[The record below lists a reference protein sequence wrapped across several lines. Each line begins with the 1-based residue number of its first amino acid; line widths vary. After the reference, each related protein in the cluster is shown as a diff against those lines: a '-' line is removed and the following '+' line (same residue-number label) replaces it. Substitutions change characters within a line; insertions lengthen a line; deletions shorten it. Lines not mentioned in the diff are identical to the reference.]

1 MTRIKRD
8 VKEAQ
13 IMKKVFLVCSLVVA
27 LTSVMAFNAGATPIT
42 GAISFSGTSISDI
55 PNLTLATAFTGFS
68 NVVVSTTG
76 GTGDYASV
84 ASGTPVTFKPF
95 TFSPALAPN
104 PLVDLW
110 KFSSGGD
117 IYSFDATGVSVTGKS
132 QFTITMEGTGIAK
145 IDGFDDTPGNWYFSA
160 NNAGGTATFSVSND
174 VKGVPEPAT
183 LLLLGMGLVG
193 LSGFARKKFRN

>member
-1 MTRIKRD
+1 M
-8 VKEAQ
+8 
-13 IMKKVFLVCSLVVA
+13 VVA

-55 PNLTLATAFTGFS
+55 QNLTLATAFTGFS
-68 NVVVSTTG
+68 NVVVSNTG
-76 GTGDYASV
+76 GTGDYATV
-84 ASGTPVTFKPF
+84 PSGTPVTFKPF

-110 KFSSGGD
+110 TFDNALKT
-117 IYSFDATGVSVTGKS
+117 YSFDATGVIVNGSTLN
-132 QFTITMEGTGIAK
+132 TISMEGTGIAK
-145 IDGFDDTPGNWYFSA
+145 IDGFDDTPGKWYFSA

-183 LLLLGMGLVG
+183 LLLLGLGLVG

>member
-1 MTRIKRD
+1 
-8 VKEAQ
+8 
-13 IMKKVFLVCSLVVA
+13 MKKLFLVCSLVVA
-27 LTSVMAFNAGATPIT
+27 LTSVITFSAGATPIT
-42 GAISFSGTSISDI
+42 GAISFSGTSFTNVPDLSI
-55 PNLTLATAFTGFS
+55 AVAFTGFQ
-68 NVVVSTTG
+68 NVVVSATG

-84 ASGTPVTFKPF
+84 ASNTPVVFQPF

-110 KFSSGGD
+110 TFNSGPNA
-117 IYSFDATGVSVTGKS
+117 YSFDATGVSVKFADVS
-132 QFTITMEGTGIAK
+132 TITLEGTGIAE
-145 IDGFDDTPGNWYFSA
+145 ITGFEATPGNWYFSA

>member
-1 MTRIKRD
+1 
-8 VKEAQ
+8 
-13 IMKKVFLVCSLVVA
+13 MKKLFLVCSLVVA

-42 GAISFSGTSISDI
+42 GAISFSGTSLTDV
-55 PNLTLATAFTGFS
+55 PNLTFATAFTGFS

-110 KFSSGGD
+110 TFNSGPNA
-117 IYSFDATGVSVTGKS
+117 YSFDATGVSVKFADVS
-132 QFTITMEGTGIAK
+132 TITLEGTGIAE
-145 IDGFDDTPGNWYFSA
+145 ITGFEATPGNWYFSA
-160 NNAGGTATFSVSND
+160 NNAGGTATFSVSNI
-174 VKGVPEPAT
+174 VKPVPEPAT
-183 LLLLGMGLVG
+183 LLLLGLGLVG
-193 LSGFARKKFRN
+193 LSGFARKKFKN

>member
-1 MTRIKRD
+1 
-8 VKEAQ
+8 
-13 IMKKVFLVCSLVVA
+13 MKKLFLVCSLVVA
-27 LTSVMAFNAGATPIT
+27 LISGMVFSAGATPIT

-55 PNLTLATAFTGFS
+55 QNLTLATAFTGFS

-76 GTGDYASV
+76 GTGDYLTVPA
-84 ASGTPVTFKPF
+84 GTPVTFKPF

-110 KFSSGGD
+110 KFTSGVN
-117 IYSFDATGVSVTGKS
+117 YSFDATGVSVNGSTLN
-132 QFTITMEGTGIAK
+132 TISLEGTGIAK
-145 IDGFDDTPGNWYFSA
+145 IVGFDDTPGNWYFSA

-183 LLLLGMGLVG
+183 LLLLGLGLVG
-193 LSGFARKKFRN
+193 ISGFARKRFRN